1 MPEKRGKNMT
11 VYESI
16 TSWLNSILLELKTEF
31 NNPFVILDL
40 EKIPL
45 PTDYPGID
53 FQAGGIFSSPNDIS
67 SELMGGQ
74 TKRTDFKSFYLRR
87 PFKEFSS
94 RLENEAFFQK
104 LAKSIHERNLDSNF
118 PQDGRQWHRIEVNSG
133 WYPAQ
138 RDEASN
144 FADYL
149 VNLKLVYI
157 E

>member
-1 MPEKRGKNMT
+1 MT
-11 VYESI
+11 VYESVVDNF
-16 TSWLNSILLELKTEF
+16 LNPILLELKAEF

-67 SELMGGQ
+67 SELIGGQ

-94 RLENEAFFQK
+94 RLENESFFEK

-118 PQDGRQWHRIEVNSG
+118 PQDGRQWHSIQINAG
-133 WYPAQ
+133 IYPSQ
-138 RDEASN
+138 RDTAELW
-144 FADYL
+144 ADYL
-149 VNLKLVYI
+149 IPLKLVYV